1 MINVFKEL
9 HMKYETFGKKKKK
22 KKSKLVE
29 WCTQKKTD
37 DLGFINEGQN
47 LHPFD

>member
-22 KKSKLVE
+22 KKKA
-29 WCTQKKTD
+29 
-37 DLGFINEGQN
+37 N
-47 LHPFD
+47 LLNGVLRRKQMTWVL